1 MTDVPPQLILTPTTP
16 DYVGI
21 FNQLQT
27 DLIAGG
33 YWTDLSATA
42 TGTAIQRWIAS
53 IGAEAQGSIGRAL
66 QEAYLDTARSPS
78 GVFRAVRLQGVHL
91 IRTQPGTVEV
101 TITRTDSLATQ
112 LVIPIMQQF
121 TIGGQNFYN
130 PNPITLSV
138 TGTSVTAT
146 LNRGTIASQSYTSSG
161 NAYQRYIIGNYNA
174 WNISDTPFYAV
185 DINGIMWSGIRTG
198 LWLNSSKDLVLFDS
212 TLPDGT
218 VECKFGDGTYGAIP
232 PAGIITFYYATL
244 DTAAATLTSP
254 AVGTVGS
261 SQYYPV
267 SVTTT
272 SIASANVNPPPPDFY
287 KAIGPG
293 GPAIKYAVSNRS
305 DYRAAAL
312 QYQGVIDALFQGQ
325 AELNP
330 SDLRY
335 MNIIG
340 VTLLTSSPWSQDQWL
355 AFKKYFETIGIATT
369 TLIRIDPTPVP
380 VTINIIINI
389 KSNASISGV
398 TSLANQVI
406 SSYFTPS
413 NQSLGWSLEPSDL
426 MLALAE
432 QATYLQAPGESGE
445 LIDSMVIRSPIG
457 PVSVP
462 PTGYLT
468 LAAPPTLTVQYTKRG
483 MSVASTGKIAGL

>member
-1 MTDVPPQLILTPTTP
+1 MTVPPQLVLTPTAP
-16 DYVGI
+16 DYAAI
-21 FNQLQT
+21 FNQLQA

-53 IGAEAQGSIGRAL
+53 VGAEAQGSIGRAL

-78 GVFRAVRLQGVHL
+78 GVFRAARLQGVHL
-91 IRTQPGTVEV
+91 IRTQPGTIAVNV
-101 TITRTDSLATQ
+101 TRTDALATQ

-121 TIGGQNFYN
+121 IIGGQNFYN
-130 PNPITLSV
+130 PNPITLSE
-138 TGTSVTAT
+138 TGVSVATT
-146 LNRGTIASQSYTSSG
+146 LNRGTVVSQSYTSSG
-161 NAYQRYIIGNYNA
+161 NSYQRYVIGDYNA
-174 WNISDTPFYAV
+174 WNVSDIPFYAV
-185 DINGIMWSGIRTG
+185 DNNGFTWKGIRSGI
-198 LWLNSSKDLVLFDS
+198 WKNSSTDLVFFDS

-232 PAGIITFYYATL
+232 PAGIITFYYIIL

-254 AVGTVGS
+254 AIGTVGS
-261 SQYYPV
+261 AQYYPV
-267 SVTTT
+267 SIVAT
-272 SIASANVNPPPPDFY
+272 STASANVNPPPPDFY

-293 GPAIKYAVSNRS
+293 GPAVKYAVSNRG
-305 DYRAAAL
+305 DHRAAAL
-312 QYQGVIDALFQGQ
+312 HYQGVIDALFQGQ

-335 MNIIG
+335 MNVIG
-340 VTLLTSSPWSQDQWL
+340 VTLLTSSSWSQDQWL
-355 AFKKYFETIGIATT
+355 AFKKYFEDIGIATT
-369 TLIRIDPTPVP
+369 TLIRIDPIPVP
-380 VTINIIINI
+380 VTINMIINV
-389 KSNASISGV
+389 KQNASISGV
-398 TSLANQVI
+398 SSLANQVI
-406 SSYFTPS
+406 SSYFNPS

-426 MLALAE
+426 TLALAE

-445 LIDSMVIRSPIG
+445 LIDSIILRSPSG

-468 LAAPPTLTVQYTKRG
+468 LAAPPTLTVQYSTRG
-483 MSVASTGKIAGL
+483 VSVASTGKIVGL